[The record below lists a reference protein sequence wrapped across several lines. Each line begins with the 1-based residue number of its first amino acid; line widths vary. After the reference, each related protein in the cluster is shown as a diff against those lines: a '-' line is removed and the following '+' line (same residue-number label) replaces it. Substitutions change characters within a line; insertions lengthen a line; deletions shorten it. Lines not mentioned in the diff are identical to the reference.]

1 MKHLSSLIMFLILA
15 SLACSL
21 TDAPT
26 PTVENLSIK
35 TATRSPVPNEAV
47 ATPANVNDY
56 AIFSINVQD
65 FSYPAQSAAVLD
77 KIISLHEKYNLPV
90 DIYLTDVMAKIYAE
104 QDAMWTMYEQTVIYV
119 ASQQGHIAPVNLP
132 MVLDMLR

>member
-1 MKHLSSLIMFLILA
+1 M
-15 SLACSL
+15 
-21 TDAPT
+21 
-26 PTVENLSIK
+26 
-35 TATRSPVPNEAV
+35 
-47 ATPANVNDY
+47 
-56 AIFSINVQD
+56 QD
-65 FSYPAQSAAVLD
+65 FSYPAQLAVVLD